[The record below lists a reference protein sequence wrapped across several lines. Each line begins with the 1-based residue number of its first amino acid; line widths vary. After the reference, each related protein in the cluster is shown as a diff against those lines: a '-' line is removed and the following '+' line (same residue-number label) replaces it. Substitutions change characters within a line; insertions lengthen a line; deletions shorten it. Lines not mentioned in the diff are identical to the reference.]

1 LLQQV
6 RLRAQTLAEMNAFM
20 QKRIEEDD
28 KLKNE
33 IDGILDQLNR

>member
-1 LLQQV
+1 
-6 RLRAQTLAEMNAFM
+6 MNAFM